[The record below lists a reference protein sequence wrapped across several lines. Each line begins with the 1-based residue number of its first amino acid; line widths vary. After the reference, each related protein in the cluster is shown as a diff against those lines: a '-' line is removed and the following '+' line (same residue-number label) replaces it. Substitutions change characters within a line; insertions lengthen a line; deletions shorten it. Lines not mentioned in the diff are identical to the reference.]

1 MAETKKS
8 NKGIWFVLLAVAIA
22 IAVVF
27 YSTRSDT
34 EGPIVEDVP
43 DVKVE
48 EPIDPSEPGVD
59 PVEDAQ
65 AIISRQTVSVLGLEI
80 GMGSGDAENLI
91 EARLKPETSEGNQTY
106 DLKLTPQ
113 TQNGYTLMAVADNM
127 LDDSVQAQEIT
138 AIFRPGQRE
147 AFILAEYTVR
157 VKCRRG
163 NNAGQWQTQVCP

>member
-1 MAETKKS
+1 MAEAKKS

-34 EGPIVEDVP
+34 DEPIVEDVP

-48 EPIDPSEPGVD
+48 EPID
-59 PVEDAQ
+59 
-65 AIISRQTVSVLGLEI
+65 
-80 GMGSGDAENLI
+80 
-91 EARLKPETSEGNQTY
+91 
-106 DLKLTPQ
+106 
-113 TQNGYTLMAVADNM
+113 

-147 AFILAEYTVR
+147 AFVLAEYTVR